1 MKIRDYQDIEA
12 KVNPLG
18 ISLRLLTGD
27 LLVPNG
33 GGAWFVP
40 TVCGAGKSTAI
51 AHLISKV
58 GDGGVL
64 LLCSTMKDCDV
75 AQQRLIN
82 VGGMNSQEILV
93 LHTESQVY
101 NDYQQRPT
109 IAATY
114 KVVIITSIRVNID
127 VLEPLL
133 EYNGGKRKYII
144 FDEIQLFS
152 KELYHIDWKLLG
164 SFVQDVDTL
173 SPRSVEDMAKVKNKF
188 FPPSKNTELAKL
200 RDNHILQ
207 QIHDNF
213 SDLIR
218 HRRMT
223 VSLYQYTKDVVA
235 EWSKQS
241 TVICLD
247 ATIDI
252 MFGNTRKSPFKMLK
266 SNDKYSS
273 PVTFKQFT
281 LPVERW
287 VFTEQKVDQSDIDN
301 TLSIMADIMA
311 NQIDSL
317 GQDEKILFMAWLYLD
332 YKQCDPD
339 GSITKDRRIDLLT
352 PLEEILD
359 DRGYTG
365 RYDIIYRGSG
375 DGKGS
380 NDFRDFTAISFLGN
394 WSVNEQT
401 IKSINKN
408 LGIRCD
414 IMNYMTAMMVQN
426 ICRLRIR
433 KHDGEPIIVFY
444 SSDIDP
450 RLMSQ
455 VFCYF
460 KKRSDNPQ
468 SITGVPMAQ
477 DVVDRPVKF
486 LKDVLTLCNHVPGLL
501 DAIANRD
508 TSFKLDVLLND
519 MYEWFKKGK
528 MDRNNCKSRCFYNLA
543 QKIKNEYN
551 IELLINGKP
560 VPKR

>member
-12 KVNPLG
+12 KADPQG

-27 LLVPNG
+27 ILVPNG

-64 LLCSTMKDCDV
+64 LLCSTKKDCDV

-82 VGGMNSQEILV
+82 VGGMNSQDILV

-144 FDEIQLFS
+144 FDELQLFS

-164 SFVQDVDTL
+164 SFVGDVNTL
-173 SPRSVEDMAKVKNKF
+173 TSRSVEDMVKVKNKF
-188 FPPSKNTELAKL
+188 FPPNKNTELAKL

-207 QIHDNF
+207 KIHDNF

-301 TLSIMADIMA
+301 TLSIMANIMA

-339 GSITKDRRIDLLT
+339 GSITKDSRIDLLT

-394 WSVNEQT
+394 WSVSAES
-401 IKSINKN
+401 IKTINKN
-408 LGIRCD
+408 LGLKCKVED
-414 IMNYMTAMMVQN
+414 YMTAMMVQN

-433 KHDGEPIIVFY
+433 KHDGEPITVFY

-450 RLMSQ
+450 RLISQ
-455 VFCYF
+455 VFSYF
-460 KKRSDNPQ
+460 RKRSDNPQ
-468 SITGVPMAQ
+468 SVTGVPMAQ
-477 DVVDRPVKF
+477 DVVNRSPKF
-486 LKDVLTLCNHVPGLL
+486 VRDVITLCNHVPGLME
-501 DAIANRD
+501 AIASRD
-508 TSFKLDVLLND
+508 SSFKLDVPLDDIYNWLR
-519 MYEWFKKGK
+519 KGTIGRK
-528 MDRNNCKSRCFYNLA
+528 NCRSRSFWNLS
-543 QKIKNEYN
+543 QQLEQEFKIK
-551 IELLINGKP
+551 LLINSKP
-560 VPKR
+560 VKKR

>member
-1 MKIRDYQDIEA
+1 MKIRENQDIGAEVDS
-12 KVNPLG
+12 KG

-64 LLCSTMKDCDV
+64 LLCSTKKDCDV

-82 VGGMNSQEILV
+82 VGGMNSQDILV

-164 SFVQDVDTL
+164 SFVGDVNTL
-173 SPRSVEDMAKVKNKF
+173 APRSVEDMVKVKNKF
-188 FPPSKNTELAKL
+188 FSPNKNTELAKL

-207 QIHDNF
+207 KIHDNF

-252 MFGNTRKSPFKMLK
+252 MFGKGKDCPFQLIKST
-266 SNDKYSS
+266 DKYSS
-273 PVTFKQFT
+273 PITFKQFT

-287 VFTEQKVDQSDIDN
+287 VFTEKAVDKADIDS
-301 TLSIMADIMA
+301 TLSAMADIMES
-311 NQIDSL
+311 QINSL
-317 GQDEKILFMAWLYLD
+317 APDERILFVAWLYLD

-339 GSITKDRRIDLLT
+339 GRVTKDHRIDLLL
-352 PLEEILD
+352 PLEDKLD

-394 WSVNEQT
+394 WSVSAES
-401 IKSINKN
+401 IKAVNKN
-408 LGIRCD
+408 FGLKCKVED
-414 IMNYMTAMMVQN
+414 YMTAMMVQN

-433 KHDGEPIIVFY
+433 KHTGEAITVYY

-450 RLMSQ
+450 RLMTR
-455 VFCYF
+455 VFTYF
-460 KKRSDNPQ
+460 KQRSDNPQ
-468 SITGVPMAQ
+468 SVNGVPMAH
-477 DVVDRPVKF
+477 DVVNRSPKF
-486 LKDVLTLCNHVPGLL
+486 VKDVMTLCDHVPGLME
-501 DAIANRD
+501 AIASRD
-508 TSFKLDVLLND
+508 SSFKLDIPLDDIYNWLR
-519 MYEWFKKGK
+519 KGTIGRK
-528 MDRNNCKSRCFYNLA
+528 NCRSRSFWNLS
-543 QKIKNEYN
+543 QQLEQEFNIK
-551 IELLINGKP
+551 LLINSKP
-560 VPKR
+560 VKKR